1 MFKKLFIKNCFYCI
15 FFIVFSFNFG
25 WSQTTVFSDNFNRG
39 AVVSPIATGGNPSAT
54 YTNTSSSTG
63 VGPGAISRTTLNNP
77 LESATGDYSTILLS
91 GGSSTITIAG
101 TWDLGATSVTLASS
115 NVLVM
120 VGQTVTGTGIA
131 ASTTVAAIAGT
142 LLTLSAPT
150 TAAGSAVSLV
160 FTIGTQTA
168 GTTYMSSS
176 FPTNVI
182 FNPILNSN
190 TSDIEWDFNVK
201 TNRSSFPLSG
211 FASGSYGGGIVL
223 AASSGALNTA
233 GTNGYAII
241 LEKQTTAVGALVL
254 LNTTVTL
261 TAPNTGIFVGQMVT
275 GTGIP
280 ANTTVVSITGA
291 TLVLSAA
298 PTTANAARTLT
309 FSLIGT
315 GSTTTASN
323 QIVLTASNPKIIVGQ
338 AITGIGIPTSSY
350 ITAINGATLTINN
363 VATATAASGIVFT
376 IGGGTT
382 IKLIKFTGGLQLGT
396 RVPLITP
403 LTEIFVEGATPN
415 KNNFASVKVVFTP
428 STNTWQMF
436 LRDDASSTVPNT
448 DFSTGLVSVGSII
461 DNTYTTSASTS
472 FGFLWNHST
481 GTSYADNCILVDNFK
496 FIVNNPTINAPYS
509 LALSG
514 FTATASSPSSPQ
526 SFNVSGQYLT
536 NSIVVSPSTT
546 DYEICTT
553 QNGTYSSSI
562 TLTNVVSVSSTSIYI
577 RLKSGLTD
585 GTKTGTCTIT
595 SVGATTTSGYLVTLN
610 GIVSSAPLL
619 TSSISIIPA
628 FANTAAGLS
637 SVAQT
642 FSISGINLN
651 SGNVTLTAPTN
662 FTISTNGTNY
672 FSTVSVT
679 PVGGNVGATIYV
691 KYSPTGIGAS
701 TGNIILSWTGLANQ
715 SIAVNGSIGLYYY
728 QSGSLTNL
736 NNWNALANGTGTV
749 APNFTNN
756 GITYQ
761 ILTSTTTDAPFAFS
775 GTGSKIVVGNATT
788 TGVVLTIASGFG
800 INGTIDISD
809 GNKVFVQDIVSSTA
823 DGGITYTYS
832 MNSPVFGSLSP
843 NSEVH
848 YQNNTSNIA
857 FISVPYSYGKLFID
871 GNGSGSVNFSV
882 SGNLVIQTSLLVD
895 TNAKM
900 GTSAT
905 STNYFTINSGGT
917 VTINGTLYVSKAKG
931 LIVSGVYGNLGGA
944 IQFLGAE
951 NLIFGSSSTIEYNK
965 PTNATIYYISPIS
978 YVNLTVSGLDNPKG
992 FTATTNVS
1000 GTFTINMVGTTSVLS
1015 GCNFLTL
1022 GNNATIVRT
1031 SGGLNLAPTFGT
1043 SVNVSYNGI
1052 AAQTA
1057 SFEIP
1062 TSNTVLNNLIINN
1075 ASGVTLSANTSVNGT
1090 LTFTSG
1096 KLITGINSLTL
1107 GTSASISGAGLA
1119 TGWVVG
1125 SLIKQIATN
1134 VSPTFA
1140 YAIGD
1145 ATNYTPIS
1153 LTFTGNNTATTAGSI
1168 TASTTSGDH
1177 IQVATSGIDAAN
1189 SINRTWTIVNSGVT
1203 GFTNYNATLNYVATD
1218 NDSSATPSNFVIR
1231 KYDGTSWFAPVTVA
1245 TPSATSAT
1253 ANGFI
1258 DFGDFAVGTSTGTPA
1273 ITAQPISSSICVGGD
1288 TTFTASATSTLATTS
1303 QWQRSTNG
1311 SLWTNITAGLDSGT
1325 TYSGFTTGTL
1335 TLTGS
1340 VAGLNNYQY
1349 RAVFTSINGT
1359 SNSTAVILTVNTT
1372 TAPIASAQSF
1382 CNSGTVAGL
1391 TATGTGLNWYSTST
1405 SGTPLTSTT
1414 ALVSGTYYVSQTLS
1428 ACESPRAS
1436 VVVTLNTTAAPT
1448 ASAQSF
1454 CNSGT
1459 VAGLTATGT
1468 GLNWYSTSTSG
1479 TPLTSTT
1486 ALVSGT
1492 YYVSQTLSACE
1503 SPRASVVVTLN
1514 TTAAPTASAQS
1525 FCNSGT
1531 VAGLTATGTGLNWY
1545 STSTSGTPLTSTTAL
1560 VSGTY
1565 YVSQTLSACESPRA
1579 SVVVTLN
1586 TTAAPT
1592 ASAQSFCNSGT
1603 VAGLTAIG
1611 TGLNWYATSTSGTPL
1626 TSTTALA
1633 SGTYY
1638 VSQTLSAC
1646 ESPRA
1651 SVVVTLNTTAAPTA
1665 SAQSFCN
1672 SGTVAGLTAIGTGL
1686 NWYATSTSVTALTST
1701 TALISG
1707 TYYVSQTINS
1717 CQGPRASVAV
1727 TLNTIAAP
1735 TGAATQSL
1743 SSLLTVGSI
1752 VVAGTNVVWYS
1763 NSANATAGTNPLPNT
1778 TLLSNTTYYA
1788 TQTIGGCTSVASLA
1802 VTITTLGNQDFDM
1815 TAFSYYPNPVNSI
1828 LNIFY
1833 SQELTNVKVFS
1844 MLGQQLLAKEVNANN
1859 TQIDLSSYA
1868 NGVYFIQVA
1877 TESATKTIRVIKR

>member
-1 MFKKLFIKNCFYCI
+1 MFKKLFTKNYFYCI
-15 FFIVFSFNFG
+15 SFIVFSFNFG

-39 AVVSPIATGGNPSAT
+39 AVISPIITGGSPSAT

-63 VGPGAISRTTLNNP
+63 IGPGAISRTTLNNP
-77 LESATGDYSTILLS
+77 LDSATGDYSKILLS
-91 GGSSTITIAG
+91 AGSGTITISG
-101 TWDLGATSVTLASS
+101 TWDLGATSVTLTSS

-120 VGQTVTGTGIA
+120 VGQTVTGTGLA
-131 ASTTVAAIAGT
+131 AATTVAAINGT

-150 TAAGSAVSLV
+150 TAAGAAVSLV
-160 FTIGTQTA
+160 FTVGTQTA
-168 GTTYMSSS
+168 GTTYMSTA
-176 FPTNVI
+176 FPTNAI

-190 TSDIEWDFNVK
+190 TSDVEWNFNVK

-211 FASGSYGGGIVL
+211 FGSGSYGGGVVL
-223 AASSGALNTA
+223 AASNGALNTA
-233 GTNGYAII
+233 GTNGYAVV
-241 LEKQTTAVGALVL
+241 LEKQTTAVG
-254 LNTTVTL
+254 TTVIGNTSVTL
-261 TAPNTGIFVGQMVT
+261 SAPNTGIFAGQMVT
-275 GTGIP
+275 GSGIP
-280 ANTTVVSITGA
+280 ANTTVVSITGT

-298 PTTANAARTLT
+298 PTSANASRALT
-309 FSLIGT
+309 FVLIGT
-315 GSTTTASN
+315 GSTTTGSN

-338 AITGIGIPTSSY
+338 AITGTGIPTSY
-350 ITAINGATLTINN
+350 ITAVNGATLTISN
-363 VATATAASGIVFT
+363 VATATAASGIVFN

-436 LRDDASSTVPNT
+436 LRDDASSTVPNS
-448 DFSTGLVSVGSII
+448 DFSNGLVSVGSVV

-481 GTSYADNCILVDNFK
+481 GTSYADNCLLVDNFK
-496 FIVNNPTINAPYS
+496 FIVNNPTINTPSS

-536 NSIVVSPSTT
+536 NSIIVSPSTT

-553 QNGTYSSSI
+553 QNGIYSSSI
-562 TLTNVVSVSSTSIYI
+562 TITNAVSVAATTIYV
-577 RLKSGLTD
+577 RLKSGLSD
-585 GTKTGTCTIT
+585 GTKIGTCTIT
-595 SVGATTTSGYLVTLN
+595 SVGASTTSSYLVSLN
-610 GIVSSAPLL
+610 GIVSSSPLL
-619 TSSISIIPA
+619 NSSLSTIPA
-628 FANTAAGLS
+628 FANTAAGFS

-672 FSTVSVT
+672 FSTVSIT
-679 PVGGNVGATIYV
+679 PIGGNVGATIYV
-691 KYSPTGIGAS
+691 KYAPTGIGAS

-715 SIAVNGSIGLYYY
+715 SIAVSGSIGLYYY

-756 GITYQ
+756 GIVYQ
-761 ILTSTTTDAPFAFS
+761 IVTSTTTDAPFSFS

-800 INGTIDISD
+800 INGTIDVTD
-809 GNKVFVQDIVSSTA
+809 GNKVFVQDVISSTA

-832 MNSPVFGSLSP
+832 MNSPTFGSLSA

-871 GNGSGSVNFSV
+871 GSGSGSVNFSV
-882 SGNLVIQTSLLVD
+882 AGNLVIQTSLLVD

-905 STNYFTINSGGT
+905 STNFITINSGGT
-917 VTINGTLYVSKAKG
+917 VTVNGTLFVSKAKG

-944 IQFLGAE
+944 IQFLGVE
-951 NLIFGSSSTIEYNK
+951 NLIFGPSSTIEYNK
-965 PTNATIYYISPIS
+965 PTNATIYYISPIN

-1015 GCNFLTL
+1015 GSNFLTL

-1031 SGGLNLAPTFGT
+1031 SGGLNAAPIFGT
-1043 SVNVSYNGI
+1043 SVNVNYNGI
-1052 AAQTA
+1052 GSQST

-1062 TSNTVLNNLIINN
+1062 ASNTVLNNLTINN
-1075 ASGVTLSANTSVNGT
+1075 VSGVTLSANTSVNGI

-1107 GTSASISGAGLA
+1107 GTLASISGAGSA
-1119 TGWVVG
+1119 TGWVFG
-1125 SLIKQIATN
+1125 SIIKQIATN
-1134 VSPTFA
+1134 ASPSFA

-1145 ATNYTPIS
+1145 ATNYSPVT
-1153 LTFTGNNTATTAGSI
+1153 LAFTGNNTATTTGSI

-1177 IQVATSGIDAAN
+1177 IQVATSGIDAMN
-1189 SINRTWTIVNSGVT
+1189 SINRTWTLINSGVS
-1203 GFTNYNATLNYVATD
+1203 GFTNYNATFNYTAL
-1218 NDSSATPSNFVIR
+1218 DSDLSVTPSNFVVR

-1253 ANGFI
+1253 ANGFV
-1258 DFGDFAVGTSTGTPA
+1258 DFGDFAIGTSSGTPT
-1273 ITAQPISSSICVGGD
+1273 ITAQPISSSICVGSD
-1288 TTFTASATSTLATTS
+1288 ATFTASATSSLTTTT

-1311 SLWTNITAGLDSGT
+1311 SLWTNITSSLDSGT

-1340 VAGLNNYQY
+1340 TTGLNNYQY
-1349 RAVFTSINGT
+1349 RAVFTSINGS

-1372 TAPIASAQSF
+1372 A
-1382 CNSGTVAGL
+1382 V
-1391 TATGTGLNWYSTST
+1391 
-1405 SGTPLTSTT
+1405 
-1414 ALVSGTYYVSQTLS
+1414 
-1428 ACESPRAS
+1428 
-1436 VVVTLNTTAAPT
+1436 PT

-1468 GLNWYSTSTSG
+1468 GLNWYTATTGGSALASTTALASG
-1479 TPLTSTT
+1479 TYYVSQTLTACESARVSVVVTVNTTAAPTASAQTFCNSGTIAGLTATGTGLNWYAAANGGSALASTT

-1492 YYVSQTLSACE
+1492 YYVSQTLNTCE
-1503 SPRASVVVTLN
+1503 SARVSVVVTVN
-1514 TTAAPTASAQS
+1514 TTSAPTASAQT

-1531 VAGLTATGTGLNWY
+1531 IAGLTATGTGLNWY
-1545 STSTSGTPLTSTTAL
+1545 AAATGGSAL
-1560 VSGTY
+1560 
-1565 YVSQTLSACESPRA
+1565 
-1579 SVVVTLN
+1579 
-1586 TTAAPT
+1586 
-1592 ASAQSFCNSGT
+1592 
-1603 VAGLTAIG
+1603 
-1611 TGLNWYATSTSGTPL
+1611 AT
-1626 TSTTALA
+1626 TTALA

-1638 VSQTLSAC
+1638 VSQTLNSC
-1646 ESPRA
+1646 QGPRT
-1651 SVVVTLNTTAAPTA
+1651 SVVVTLNTTT
-1665 SAQSFCN
+1665 
-1672 SGTVAGLTAIGTGL
+1672 
-1686 NWYATSTSVTALTST
+1686 
-1701 TALISG
+1701 
-1707 TYYVSQTINS
+1707 
-1717 CQGPRASVAV
+1717 
-1727 TLNTIAAP
+1727 AP

-1752 VVAGTNVVWYS
+1752 VVLGTNVVWYS
-1763 NSANATAGTNPLPNT
+1763 SSANAATGTNPLANT
-1778 TLLSNTTYYA
+1778 TLLANTTYYA
-1788 TQTIGGCTSVASLA
+1788 TQTVGGCTSATSLA

-1815 TAFSYYPNPVNSI
+1815 TAFSYYPNPVNDI
-1828 LNIFY
+1828 LNLSY
-1833 SQELTNVKVFS
+1833 SQDLSSIKVFN
-1844 MLGQQLLAKEVNANN
+1844 MIGQQLLSKEVNANN
-1859 TQIDLSSYA
+1859 TQIDLSSFA
-1868 NGVYFIQVA
+1868 NGAYFIQVA
-1877 TESATKTIRVIKR
+1877 TESATKTVRVIKK